1 MRAIVQRVSQSRVVV
16 EGRTTGEI
24 GLGILALV
32 GVSKEDDESN
42 ALALA
47 RKVVGLRIFND
58 DQGKMNLD
66 LAAVGGEILAVSNF
80 TLYGDTSRGRRP
92 GFDRAAGYEQ
102 GERLFNLFCQAC
114 TELGA
119 HVDRGVYG
127 ADMQVELVN
136 SGPVTLIVEG

>member
-1 MRAIVQRVSQSRVVV
+1 MVVDDDVS
-16 EGRTTGEI
+16 GEI

-66 LAAVGGEILAVSNF
+66 LAAVGGAILAVSNF

-92 GFDRAAGYEQ
+92 GFDQAAGYEQ
-102 GERLFNLFCQAC
+102 GERLYERFCQAC
-114 TELGA
+114 IELGA
-119 HVDRGVYG
+119 AVERGVYG